1 MFLKRKRQGEGWGL
15 ITNKA
20 TPDKERITINA
31 QVAKG
36 AIRRENRN
44 GREVF
49 VVSSKTLPFGVVMNG
64 GLYTREQIERNYKKL
79 DNTFAPLG
87 HPAVNG
93 EPVSAFSPE
102 GINLCHVGAHN
113 EAPRIEGN
121 RVALEK
127 VVDIEVAGRTENGR
141 LLLNRLEQLEKGE
154 GEPIHTSVAV
164 WATRDPAPA
173 DAKGYEWVANIVDVD
188 HDAILLDEPG
198 AATPDQGVGLAVN
211 ADAALSLEANAGA
224 LLGLSFRERERML
237 EVEARRMF
245 KGDNAGYVWIADFTD
260 DQVVV
265 VRNGGEGMIY
275 AYTLE
280 NGKITIANDGK
291 QVQRQESWVAVVA
304 NAAKRI
310 FHKPTKEATEMP
322 LNAEDMTAI
331 QNSVTTALDKALAPV
346 TERMNAIE
354 ANQKQQF
361 EALTANSRAE
371 EATMREAVK
380 AKLGEVIANSLQGE
394 ALKQMHAQL
403 GTAVTLAP
411 NSAGGGAS
419 DKPSFKV
426 DVA

>member
-1 MFLKRKRQGEGWGL
+1 MFKRKQQDEGWGL

-87 HPAVNG
+87 HPTVNG

-113 EAPRIEGN
+113 ESPRIEGN

-127 VVDIEVAGRTENGR
+127 VVDIEVAGRTDNGR

-173 DAKGYEWVANIVDVD
+173 DAKGYEWIANIVDVD

-224 LLGLSFRERERML
+224 LVGLSFRERERML
-237 EVEARRMF
+237 EQEARRKF
-245 KGDNAGYVWIADFTD
+245 VRGDDGYVWIADFTE
-260 DQVVV
+260 DQVIVV
-265 VRNGGEGMIY
+265 QNGGDGRVY

-280 NGKITIANDGK
+280 NGKITIADDGIA
-291 QVQRQESWVAVVA
+291 VQRQESWIAVVA

-310 FHKPTKEATEMP
+310 FTKPVVNKEADMP
-322 LNAEDMTAI
+322 LTAEDLAAI
-331 QNSVTTALDKALAPV
+331 KGGIAEAVAPL
-346 TERMNAIE
+346 TQRMDTIE

-411 NSAGGGAS
+411 NSAGGGAG
-419 DKPSFKV
+419 DKPDFKV
-426 DVA
+426 SVD